1 MDGRFVG
8 EVEMSNEVQSLTQ
21 NMGPM
26 KLLFK
31 VNDTTDVLGED
42 IGQRISGGRN
52 VILLRW

>member
-42 IGQRISGGRN
+42 IRQRISGGRN